1 MQLALRGVDKIYST
15 MSAFAAAAVVGMV
28 MSWGDQK
35 YGVTLGA
42 CRRHAEESKR
52 SIPQDWP
59 LL

>member
-15 MSAFAAAAVVGMV
+15 MSAFAAVAMVGMV
-28 MSWGDQK
+28 MSWGAQK